1 MFPGYRLA
9 PLLVLT
15 VVCDLS
21 GQRALS
27 QSIQNCS
34 NATVSEPNEMIYIA
48 FMTAFSGS
56 FVSSGAIP
64 AVDLAIERVNQNSSL
79 LKGYVLNYTRIV
91 DTKARM

>member
-1 MFPGYRLA
+1 MFPGYRFA

-21 GQRALS
+21 GKKALS

-34 NATVSEPNEMIYIA
+34 NTTVSEPNKMIYIA